1 MIRGWSLLLLFFTSL
16 SWSQNWQPT
25 WEVTQEIAKKEHQSI
40 LLVFS
45 GSDWCI
51 PCIRLEN
58 EVWES
63 SAFKTY
69 AENHLVLYR
78 ADFPKRK
85 KNRLSKSLQQ
95 THDHLAELYNKNGF
109 FPWVVVL
116 NEALE
121 FKGALS
127 YKNEQSIDY
136 IPLIE
141 QLVNE

>member
-1 MIRGWSLLLLFFTSL
+1 MIRGWLLVLFFYTSL

-25 WEVTQEIAKKEHQSI
+25 WELTQEIAHKKNQPI

-63 SAFKTY
+63 SVFNSF
-69 AENHLVLYR
+69 AENRMVLYR

-85 KNRLSKSLQQ
+85 KNKLSQSLQQ
-95 THDHLAELYNKNGF
+95 AHDQLADQYNKNGF

-116 NEALE
+116 SENLE
-121 FKGALS
+121 VKGALS
-127 YKNEQSIDY
+127 YKNEKATDY
-136 IPLIE
+136 ISLIE
-141 QLVNE
+141 ELVND